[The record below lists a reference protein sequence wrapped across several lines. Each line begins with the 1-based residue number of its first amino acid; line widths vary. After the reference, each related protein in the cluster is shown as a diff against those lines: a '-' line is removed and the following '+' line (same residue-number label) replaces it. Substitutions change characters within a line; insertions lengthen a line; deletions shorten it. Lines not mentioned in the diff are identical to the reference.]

1 MAGFVPFWLTGFDD
15 DDDYLSNGMAYATVL
30 NIPWLKKNPLCS
42 SALIA
47 LPVFFLFFIHTFLLL
62 VLPSLVLLCY
72 MVHYTIYFV
81 VVFALMPWST

>member
-1 MAGFVPFWLTGFDD
+1 MAGFVPFWLTGF

-47 LPVFFLFFIHTFLLL
+47 LPVFFFILHSHILASCSPFPCSSLLHGVLYYLFCCGFCINAL
-62 VLPSLVLLCY
+62 VYLV
-72 MVHYTIYFV
+72 
-81 VVFALMPWST
+81 